1 MIELK
6 IENSVAI
13 LKINNPKNLN
23 ALSTNVMREIF
34 EKLSDIEK
42 KANVLVI
49 MGCDKAFAAGVDV
62 TEINKL
68 SFQDAY
74 ISNFINDI
82 WERIFNVKVPVI
94 SVVSGYALGGGFE
107 LALMGDII
115 IASEKAVFG
124 FPEVNLGIMPGMGG
138 TQFLTKI
145 VGPKIA
151 SEIILTGRFITAQE
165 AHQLGIVSKITE
177 NEKLTEESL
186 KLAETISKKSV
197 VSTRMIKEAIRM
209 AQNSTLKLGIINE
222 RNMFRSLFSTEM
234 KKKNIEAF
242 LNKKK

>member
-6 IENSVAI
+6 IENLIAI

-23 ALSTNVMREIF
+23 ALSSDVMHEIF

-42 KANVLVI
+42 KANVLMI
-49 MGCDKAFAAGVDV
+49 IGCDKAFAAGVDV

-68 SFQDAY
+68 SFEDAY
-74 ISNFINDI
+74 VSSFINDA
-82 WERIFNVKVPVI
+82 WERIFNVKIPVI

-107 LALMGDII
+107 LALMSDII
-115 IASEKAVFG
+115 IASEKAIFG

-151 SEIILTGRFITAQE
+151 SEIILTGRFIAAQE
-165 AHQLGIVSKITE
+165 AFQLGIVSKIIDH
-177 NEKLTEESL
+177 EKVVEESL
-186 KLAETISKKSV
+186 KLAESIAKKSIA
-197 VSTRMIKEAIRM
+197 STRMIKEAIRM
-209 AQNSTLKLGIINE
+209 AQNSTLSQGIINE

-234 KKKNIEAF
+234 KDKNIKAF